1 MTIGPGTK
9 ADIERAIQQFD
20 AELRDTPDWVDWE
33 NNNNYKYALLDNG
46 ERYPLKKIISLATGT
61 PLDKF
66 SGGDES
72 IRFAK
77 QLDLSIA
84 PLSLPTESKVRAALH
99 DLLVSRFPEP
109 VTPQDAYDVLA
120 QQFQLSVALRNVRME
135 NTDEGHWENRVRQAR
150 RKLVAA
156 GVIDNASHGVWTL
169 AKHGRRYWV
178 EKTIVKGR
186 IDREQGPNALG
197 QALWSPTR
205 DRSEGDIY
213 RPMRLIEPG
222 DVILHLIDNDRIS
235 GISIAADRAKLGFI
249 GLPGTDWAD
258 RQCYRIDLR
267 DYAELSPP
275 LHRNQFLD
283 NREVGDE
290 LKENLFY
297 NDKLDLNQGA
307 YITEAPAELVDLL
320 DNLYNESTG
329 HHLPHLSAAQSGIDD
344 PHMGAAISLFKW
356 IYGESGFASE
366 RYLTEE
372 RGYKDQLS
380 AAWRAKVTKANLDD
394 AAAGADA
401 MAFAEEVGQLL
412 TTSNLLPWRYAGAVK
427 AFKDVSEAR
436 TFLTALKALLFSDDG
451 EPDIG
456 AFNQALLGRYK
467 SSLKDSAIK
476 AASYCIPS
484 LALWLH
490 APIGISL

>member
-1 MTIGPGTK
+1 
-9 ADIERAIQQFD
+9 
-20 AELRDTPDWVDWE
+20 
-33 NNNNYKYALLDNG
+33 
-46 ERYPLKKIISLATGT
+46 
-61 PLDKF
+61 
-66 SGGDES
+66 
-72 IRFAK
+72 
-77 QLDLSIA
+77 
-84 PLSLPTESKVRAALH
+84 
-99 DLLVSRFPEP
+99 
-109 VTPQDAYDVLA
+109 
-120 QQFQLSVALRNVRME
+120 ME

-156 GVIDNASHGVWTL
+156 GVIDDASHGVWTL

-178 EKTIVKGR
+178 ETIVKGR

-235 GISIAADRAKLGFI
+235 GISIAADRAKLGFV

-258 RQCYRIDLR
+258 RQCYRIELR

-290 LKENLFY
+290 LKEILQTNRNLFY

-320 DNLYNESTG
+320 DNLYNKSTG
-329 HHLPHLSAAQSGIDD
+329 HHLPHLSAEQSGIDD
-344 PHMGAAISLFKW
+344 PHMRAATSLFKW

-380 AAWRAKVTKANLDD
+380 
-394 AAAGADA
+394 
-401 MAFAEEVGQLL
+401 E
-412 TTSNLLPWRYAGAVK
+412 S
-427 AFKDVSEAR
+427 
-436 TFLTALKALLFSDDG
+436 
-451 EPDIG
+451 
-456 AFNQALLGRYK
+456 
-467 SSLKDSAIK
+467 
-476 AASYCIPS
+476 
-484 LALWLH
+484 
-490 APIGISL
+490 